1 MLHSA
6 YRGLCV
12 LDAKRAKGHLTEYI
26 NTASIAIPPD
36 LISHRRL
43 SCSGGK
49 VCIYL
54 CDVMQQRKLKLS
66 QKYQKRSY
74 WKNSPPK

>member
-12 LDAKRAKGHLTEYI
+12 LDAKRAKGYLTEYI
-26 NTASIAIPPD
+26 NTASVAVSPD
-36 LISHRRL
+36 LIVTGRL

-49 VCIYL
+49 VCICL
-54 CDVMQQRKLKLS
+54 CDVMQRRKLKLS
-66 QKYQKRSY
+66 QKTSEAILLEEFT
-74 WKNSPPK
+74 P